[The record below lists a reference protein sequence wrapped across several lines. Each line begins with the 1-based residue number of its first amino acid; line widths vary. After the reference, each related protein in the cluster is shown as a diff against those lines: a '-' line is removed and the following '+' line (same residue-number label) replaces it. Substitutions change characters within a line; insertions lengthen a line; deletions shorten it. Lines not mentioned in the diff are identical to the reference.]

1 MRLGVRVDGKVNSAV
16 THNQSLENILALIN
30 QMEATILGLRQLR
43 GYVGNDL
50 GEEMLEVLIEETEAK
65 LAEIK
70 RKVIQ

>member
-1 MRLGVRVDGKVNSAV
+1 MRLRVRVDGKVNSAV